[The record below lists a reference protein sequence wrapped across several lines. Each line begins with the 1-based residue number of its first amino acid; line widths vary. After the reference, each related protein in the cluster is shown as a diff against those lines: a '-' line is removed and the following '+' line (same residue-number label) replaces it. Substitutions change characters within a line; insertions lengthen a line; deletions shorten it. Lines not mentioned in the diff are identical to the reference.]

1 MPCRGVAWRDGG
13 CRYSSQL
20 EAQQKETSSAAAT
33 LEEAAREMDLIR
45 TEKKA
50 LLQKWRSSLL
60 QIERWDQR
68 AVCNCDSVANIA
80 RQV

>member
-1 MPCRGVAWRDGG
+1 
-13 CRYSSQL
+13 
-20 EAQQKETSSAAAT
+20 
-33 LEEAAREMDLIR
+33 MDLIR

-60 QIERWDQR
+60 QIERWDER
-68 AVCNCDSVANIA
+68 AAGNCDSVANIA